1 MGCAASGSAPEK
13 PAEKQEDVSPVEEK
27 EEPTTWASKPTTTQ
41 DTFPSLASSFDERR
55 TVPAAGSATP
65 KAKGVIEPTLV
76 LSDPDDED
84 YGIEVIC
91 EGKTTVATDV
101 EPQSELE
108 ALHAELG
115 LDGLGHD
122 LDAVAVDDTADG
134 PPPVSMRPVL
144 EEASS
149 AKPMLS
155 KQQLE
160 EAAKMAEHRKRFD
173 NQKYHSGASDE
184 ANVATGGTT
193 SQPTQD
199 VWRAHEAVMGVNAS
213 FSPRKVQ
220 EATLGECLPG
230 GIVDDDILTEA
241 APAYRNNHQLF
252 DDDEEMLMKEILDS
266 VDA

>member
-1 MGCAASGSAPEK
+1 
-13 PAEKQEDVSPVEEK
+13 
-27 EEPTTWASKPTTTQ
+27 
-41 DTFPSLASSFDERR
+41 
-55 TVPAAGSATP
+55 VPATGSATP

-115 LDGLGHD
+115 LDGLDD
-122 LDAVAVDDTADG
+122 LDATSADV
-134 PPPVSMRPVL
+134 PPVSMHVL

-173 NQKYHSGASDE
+173 NQKYHSGTSDE
-184 ANVATGGTT
+184 ANVAIGGTT